1 MNGQVTTL
9 TSAETTTQINT
20 GTKLKWT
27 QNNRSY

>member
-20 GTKLKWT
+20 GTKLK
-27 QNNRSY
+27 